1 MENNGKKIVVTG
13 KGGVG
18 KSTITSLLSLVLAN
32 SGCSVLALDADPQ
45 MNLPYTLGLPHDK
58 IKEIIPLNK
67 ADDYIEE
74 KTGARPGKSW
84 GAFFKLN
91 PDVGDV
97 VERFGIK
104 VNNNLGILVMGT
116 VKKAAAGCLCP
127 ENALLDKV
135 VRHISLMKGQY
146 IVMDTQAGV
155 EHFGRAIAKGF
166 DKCFIVADPSFN
178 ALDVAKHIQKLSR
191 ELGIKEI
198 YLVLNKFKDKHIKK
212 LEETSHFLGLNLKD
226 DFNSIIKI
234 PYIEEVENEELNI
247 ANLMKIKEV
256 GESINKLSEIVMRDN
271 NLIKNQEEFHEK
283 NIYRL

>member
-1 MENNGKKIVVTG
+1 MSNKGVKAVVTG

-18 KSTITSLLSLVLAN
+18 KSTITSLLSMALAN
-32 SGCSVLALDADPQ
+32 SGYSVLALDADPQ
-45 MNLPYTLGLPHDK
+45 MNLPYTLGVSYEK
-58 IKEIIPLNK
+58 IKEIVPLNS

-97 VERFGIK
+97 IERFGLK
-104 VNNNLGILVMGT
+104 VNSNLGVLVMGT

-135 VRHISLMKGQY
+135 VRHISLMKDQY

-155 EHFGRAIAKGF
+155 EHFGRAIADGF

-178 ALDVAKHIQKLSR
+178 ALDVAKHTQKLAKD
-191 ELGIKEI
+191 LGIKEI
-198 YLVLNKFKDKHIKK
+198 YLVLNKFKEKHMQK
-212 LEETSHFLGLNLKD
+212 LEETSQFLGLDLER
-226 DFNSIIKI
+226 DFDYIIKI
-234 PYIEEVENEELNI
+234 PHLEEIENEELDI
-247 ANLMKIKEV
+247 AKLMQLKEIQEPLAELKDKV
-256 GESINKLSEIVMRDN
+256 TNDLVESREGSI
-271 NLIKNQEEFHEK
+271 
-283 NIYRL
+283 

>member
-1 MENNGKKIVVTG
+1 MSNKGVKTVVTG

-18 KSTITSLLSLVLAN
+18 KSTITSLLSMALAN
-32 SGCSVLALDADPQ
+32 SGYSVLALDADPQ
-45 MNLPYTLGLPHDK
+45 MNLPYTLGVSYEK
-58 IKEIIPLNK
+58 IKEIVPLNS

-97 VERFGIK
+97 IERFGLK
-104 VNNNLGILVMGT
+104 VNSNLGVLVMGT

-135 VRHISLMKGQY
+135 VRHISLMKDQY

-155 EHFGRAIAKGF
+155 EHFGRAIADGF

-178 ALDVAKHIQKLSR
+178 ALDVAKHTQKLAKD
-191 ELGIKEI
+191 LGIKEI
-198 YLVLNKFKDKHIKK
+198 YLVLNKFKEKHIQK
-212 LEETSHFLGLNLKD
+212 LEETSQFLGLDLER
-226 DFNSIIKI
+226 DFDYIIKI
-234 PYIEEVENEELNI
+234 PHLEEIENEELDI
-247 ANLMKIKEV
+247 AKLMQLKEIQEPLAELKDKV
-256 GESINKLSEIVMRDN
+256 TNDLVESREGSI
-271 NLIKNQEEFHEK
+271 
-283 NIYRL
+283 

>member
-1 MENNGKKIVVTG
+1 MRGFSMSNKGVKTVVTG

-18 KSTITSLLSLVLAN
+18 KSTITSLLSMALAN
-32 SGCSVLALDADPQ
+32 SGYSVLALDADPQ
-45 MNLPYTLGLPHDK
+45 MNLPYTLGVSYEK
-58 IKEIIPLNK
+58 IKEIVPLNS

-97 VERFGIK
+97 IERFGLK
-104 VNNNLGILVMGT
+104 VNSNLGVLVMGT

-135 VRHISLMKGQY
+135 VRHISLMKDQY

-155 EHFGRAIAKGF
+155 EHFGRAIADGF

-178 ALDVAKHIQKLSR
+178 ALDVAKHTQKLAKD
-191 ELGIKEI
+191 LGIKEI
-198 YLVLNKFKDKHIKK
+198 YLVLNKFKEKHIQK
-212 LEETSHFLGLNLKD
+212 LEETSQFLGLDLER
-226 DFNSIIKI
+226 DFDYIIKI
-234 PYIEEVENEELNI
+234 PHLEEIENEELDI
-247 ANLMKIKEV
+247 AKLMQLKEIQEPLAELKDKV
-256 GESINKLSEIVMRDN
+256 TNDLVESREGSI
-271 NLIKNQEEFHEK
+271 
-283 NIYRL
+283 